1 MGKTENHQIID
12 VTKMVRTLWSKKKLF
27 YKVWAITFVLS
38 CIWILP
44 QPRYYT
50 CEVKLAPEMSGEDI
64 GGGLSSIASSFGF
77 NLGGMAGQDAIY
89 PELYPELFESP
100 EFIVGLYGIQVKTKE
115 GDIST
120 NYFTYIKKHQKSNI
134 LLVPFVVARRWVNSL
149 FEAKDETPRGTGNG
163 DINPF
168 MMNRDDYALMEAI
181 KGNIS
186 CSVDT
191 KNSVITINVKD
202 QDPLVCAT
210 MADSVKAHLQSFI
223 IRYRTS
229 KVGEDVRHYQQMRDS
244 AGLAYDLAMEAY
256 SRFCDAHKDIVL
268 QSFQSERDKLENE
281 LAIKQT
287 ALSAMEAQLQS
298 TKVKMQEKTPAFT
311 TLKSA
316 IVPVKPAGPKRMLFV
331 LCMLFLATV
340 IVVSYVLQDDLK
352 KFIIISGNK

>member
-1 MGKTENHQIID
+1 MESTEKQQVID

-77 NLGGMAGQDAIY
+77 NLGGVGGQDALY
-89 PELYPELFESP
+89 PELYPDLFESP

-115 GDIST
+115 GDVST

-134 LLVPFVVARRWVNSL
+134 LLAPFVVARRWVNSL

-168 MMNRDDYALMEAI
+168 MMNRDDYDLMEAI

-186 CSVDT
+186 CSVDKKT
-191 KNSVITINVKD
+191 NVITINVTD
-202 QDPLVCAT
+202 QDPLICAT

-229 KVGEDVRHYQQMRDS
+229 KVGEDVKHYQQMRDS
-244 AGLAYDLAMEAY
+244 AEHEYDMAMEAY
-256 SRFCDAHKDIVL
+256 SRYCDAHKDIIL
-268 QSFQSERDKLENE
+268 QSFQSERDKLESE
-281 LAIKQT
+281 LALKQSS
-287 ALSAMEAQLQS
+287 LSAIEAQLQA
-298 TKVKMQEKTPAFT
+298 TKVKLQEKTPAFT
-311 TLKSA
+311 TLQSA

-331 LCMLFLATV
+331 IGMLILATT
-340 IVVSYVLQDDLK
+340 IRAFLLIRKYIK
-352 KFIIISGNK
+352 